1 MAERINYDSRKKII
15 LSYDR
20 RTPVVIKVPGT
31 EQLKQGMRLSPN
43 LPSLQ
48 AFGWAMT
55 TNIEGFKAYRLPGD
69 DYQSIIL
76 SFEAG
81 AQDVTLTIDGQPPKK
96 YERVKTV
103 QLLDGVIEL
112 TFGRR
117 SPASGDTQTVPITSG
132 LNATR
137 PGIFDTIRSRPG
149 IAASG
154 PVVLPTPPA
163 PANPPSAPSTVSGPT
178 VLTPPA
184 PRTPSPSIPAP
195 ANPPLAPSTA
205 SGPTVLTPPA
215 PRTPS
220 PSIPALANP
229 PLAPS
234 AASAPTILT
243 PPAPRTAS
251 TSTPAPANP
260 PPTPVASRPAQPA
273 DEDLRARVRELEIE
287 RSDAQRTNLELQDRL
302 DEALRMRDQ
311 ALARTELFDLNEPE
325 IRTAL
330 EEYRSSLNVLRS
342 CSALS
347 GPGAESV
354 EGLLDQAG
362 QLVNRAEEQLRLLI
376 EHRERRAAQINHA
389 VSTGSGLVERE
400 V

>member
-163 PANPPSAPSTVSGPT
+163 PANPPSAPSTV
-178 VLTPPA
+178 
-184 PRTPSPSIPAP
+184 
-195 ANPPLAPSTA
+195 